1 MRQAALRLIERYRIK
16 TPSPEAPIGQLSDG
30 NVQRVVLA
38 RQLGGEVDVLIVAN
52 PCFGLDFG
60 SRRSPARS
68 RKSLAAEHMLGL
80 PALVTVSRKSFRRL
94 TTGRKLPDIGAAT
107 LAAGRQQPRPDAFP
121 PRLGDRRD
129 SRCRKSGGIAA
140 ARRVEQVQALVRCR
154 GVASKPARRVRGIF
168 PLSCEILRGSRRG

>member
-1 MRQAALRLIERYRIK
+1 MRQTALRLIERYRIK
-16 TPSPEAPIGQLSDG
+16 TPSPEAPIGQFSGG

-80 PALVTVSRKSFRRL
+80 PVLVSVSRKSFLRL
-94 TTGRKLPDIGAAT
+94 TTGRKLLDIGAAT
-107 LAAGRQQPRPDAFP
+107 LAAELCAAMAGASYIRTHDTGALKDALRIF
-121 PRLGDRRD
+121 RAVARERD
-129 SRCRKSGGIAA
+129 PG
-140 ARRVEQVQALVRCR
+140 
-154 GVASKPARRVRGIF
+154 P
-168 PLSCEILRGSRRG
+168 